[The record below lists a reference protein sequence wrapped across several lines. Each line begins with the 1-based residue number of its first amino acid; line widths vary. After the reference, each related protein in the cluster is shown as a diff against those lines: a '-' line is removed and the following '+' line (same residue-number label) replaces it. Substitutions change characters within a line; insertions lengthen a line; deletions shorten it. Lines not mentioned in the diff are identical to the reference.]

1 MSSGDTAT
9 VGGSGAEQGFE
20 RHEVTSATSRLSAR
34 IAALEAELEE
44 RRHSE
49 SIHRALYEIAAL
61 SAADSPEDEH
71 YVRLHQIVGRL
82 MDARNFIIASYDADA
97 GMIRQDYLVDE
108 DPNEVCETFPYGEGI
123 SSLVIRSRK
132 PLLLDDPQF
141 QALVAAGEI
150 VSPKGSADFN
160 SWMGAPLIAQ
170 DRVYGLIIVQSYSPD
185 VTYNLGDLE
194 LLNYVA
200 SHVATIVARW
210 HANRALK
217 LANDRLAASAETLRL
232 LGDIGKDLTGNL
244 DALSIC
250 TSLETHFAE
259 LMPTDAFGVALL
271 SPSGDAL
278 DYIYYIEDGVV
289 DQTNSYPLDHPTSLA
304 VLTFREDRELTLFN
318 SSQMEAAPTAAN
330 IVESRPMLSAVFRPL
345 IANGRRIGVVTV
357 QSHDENAYQE
367 RELEVFRSATAYAA
381 IALSNADAYASAE
394 NARAQAATALAERNQ
409 AEAHLVHSEK
419 MAALGQLIAGVAH
432 EINTPIGAIKSSGR
446 NISEALESALLGLP
460 LLLDELDSEHRR
472 RFSDLITRASQ
483 PRAVLSTR
491 EERVIVR
498 DVTARLEALD
508 VPQARHRAGLLVQLQ
523 AHEDLDGMLP
533 LLRHDAAD
541 RILDTAYGIATI
553 TTNAD
558 NINTA
563 VDRVA
568 KIIFA
573 LKSFSRFGG
582 LQVWTES
589 DLKDGLETVLT
600 IYQNQIKHGTELVR
614 EYEDLPAVRC
624 LPDEINQVWTNLVHN
639 ALQAMDHKGTLTV
652 GLRREGERALV
663 YVGDTGCGIA
673 PEHRERIFDAFF
685 TTKKAGEGTGLGLDI
700 VRKIVEKHGGTISVE
715 SEVGRGSRFTVS
727 LPIAGA
733 G

>member
-1 MSSGDTAT
+1 MHADDT
-9 VGGSGAEQGFE
+9 VGLEAGFE
-20 RHEVTSATSRLSAR
+20 RHEVTSNTSRLSAR

-49 SIHRALYEIAAL
+49 MIHRALYEIAAL
-61 SAADSPEDEH
+61 SAADSPAHEH
-71 YVRLHQIVGRL
+71 YVRLHEIVGRL
-82 MDARNFIIASYDADA
+82 MDARNFIIATYDEAA
-97 GMIRQDYLVDE
+97 GMIHQEYLVDE
-108 DPNEVCETFPYGEGI
+108 CPDESAESFPYGEGI

-132 PLLLDDPQF
+132 PLLLDDPKF
-141 QALVAAGEI
+141 RELVASGDI
-150 VSPKGSADFN
+150 VSPKGVADFS
-160 SWMGAPLIAQ
+160 SWMGAPLVAQ
-170 DRVYGLIIVQSYSPD
+170 DRVYGLIIVQSYHPD
-185 VTYNLGDLE
+185 IVYNLGDLE

-210 HANRALK
+210 DANRALMR
-217 LANDRLAASAETLRL
+217 AHDEVAASAETLRQ
-232 LGDIGKDLTGNL
+232 LGDIGKDLTGSL

-250 TSLETHFAE
+250 KSLETHLAE
-259 LMPTDAFGVALL
+259 LLPLDAFGVALL
-271 SPSGDAL
+271 SPAGDAL
-278 DYIYYIEDGVV
+278 DYVYYIEDGVV
-289 DQTNSYPLDHPTSLA
+289 DATNSYPLDHPTSLA

-318 SSQMEAAPTAAN
+318 STQLDNAPTAAN
-330 IVESRPMLSAVFRPL
+330 ITESRPILSAVFRPL

-357 QSHDENAYQE
+357 QSHLDDAYRA
-367 RELEVFRSATAYAA
+367 RELEVFRSAVAYAA
-381 IALSNADAYASAE
+381 IALANADAYASAE
-394 NARAQAATALAERNQ
+394 NAREQAAQALAERNQ

-446 NISEALESALLGLP
+446 NISEALESALVGLP
-460 LLLDELDSEHRR
+460 TLLDILDGEHRK
-472 RFSDLITRASQ
+472 RFSDLVATAVQ
-483 PRAVLSTR
+483 PKDVLSTR
-491 EERVIVR
+491 EERAIVR
-498 DVTARLEALD
+498 EVTARLEAMGID
-508 VPQARHRAGLLVQLQ
+508 QARHRGGLLVQLQ
-523 AHEDLDGMLP
+523 AHGDLDAMLP
-533 LLRHDAAD
+533 LLQHEAVD

-553 TTNAD
+553 TTNAG

-589 DLKDGLETVLT
+589 DLKEGLETVLT

-614 EYEDLPAVRC
+614 SYDELPPVRC

-652 GLRREGERALV
+652 GLRREGEFALV
-663 YVGDTGCGIA
+663 SVGDTGCGI
-673 PEHRERIFDAFF
+673 PEEHRARIFDAFF
-685 TTKKAGEGTGLGLDI
+685 TTKAAGEGTGLGLDI
-700 VRKIVEKHGGTISVE
+700 VRKIVEKHGGRIFVE
-715 SEVGRGSRFTVS
+715 SEVGVGSTFTVR